1 MEKFLNN
8 RLWVGD
14 FTRFEALA
22 GGPFNH
28 LNCQHTR
35 EFNQNFSKKSN
46 ARGSPR
52 RNSAPAQPK
61 SGYLDCTAHALLSN
75 QNFCLLLYLFYRE
88 ISCSFGIRTE
98 ETEPLK
104 NFQIYK
110 ALNCSSY

>member
-22 GGPFNH
+22 GGAFNH

-46 ARGSPR
+46 AQGSPR
-52 RNSAPAQPK
+52 RGGHGRFLMFHYIQFHYIERLGNSAPA
-61 SGYLDCTAHALLSN
+61 
-75 QNFCLLLYLFYRE
+75 
-88 ISCSFGIRTE
+88 
-98 ETEPLK
+98 
-104 NFQIYK
+104 
-110 ALNCSSY
+110 